1 MTQWIENPT
10 GGRDRGPVAMLR
22 AFYEVCVH
30 PVRFFES
37 AVAPGDQAPGL
48 LFAMTVVLLEEV
60 TRIVVLPG
68 TYPGLAPDTYAFLQ
82 SRPLFALLW
91 VGIVVLLVT
100 PAVLHLMGAVVT
112 VVLIPVADDRAGVSE
127 TVQVL
132 AYSTAPCVFAAV
144 PVLELQ
150 AFVVVYGAVLLVIG
164 IVVVHRT
171 SVSLAALVAA
181 IPAVVGFVYGF
192 RGVEAVGTLLRQW
205 YLI

>member
-1 MTQWIENPT
+1 
-10 GGRDRGPVAMLR
+10 MLR

>member
-1 MTQWIENPT
+1 
-10 GGRDRGPVAMLR
+10 
-22 AFYEVCVH
+22 
-30 PVRFFES
+30 
-37 AVAPGDQAPGL
+37 
-48 LFAMTVVLLEEV
+48 
-60 TRIVVLPG
+60 
-68 TYPGLAPDTYAFLQ
+68 
-82 SRPLFALLW
+82 
-91 VGIVVLLVT
+91 
-100 PAVLHLMGAVVT
+100 
-112 VVLIPVADDRAGVSE
+112 
-127 TVQVL
+127 
-132 AYSTAPCVFAAV
+132 VFAAV